1 MIESTEQT
9 TTVKTVEPAEMSES
23 PANTSNDELDLDLEV
38 MATQTVTRPSK
49 TLLFAIFLL
58 TTTIGIALSAG
69 YFLWSFSD
77 YPISPE
83 TSTSTQPD
91 K

>member
-9 TTVKTVEPAEMSES
+9 TE
-23 PANTSNDELDLDLEV
+23 EV
-38 MATQTVTRPSK
+38 DSQVLPTNAINRPSK

-69 YFLWSFSD
+69 YFLWSLND
-77 YPISPE
+77 PQIHPE
-83 TSTSTQPD
+83 TPTSTQSD
-91 K
+91 N